1 MHSQVQGE
9 TAESRQGGIQ
19 VIARAAAIMRALSGR
34 PQGLSLGAIAQQVKL
49 PRSTVQRIVCA
60 LETEGLVESAGPSGG
75 FRLGPELNRLI
86 YQTQIDIISAIRPL
100 LEELSAG
107 LQESIVLCA
116 AERDQVV
123 VIDRIVA
130 ERELRV
136 VFPVGILRA
145 PIHKTAPGRALLA
158 AMPDKQVDQLLDEL
172 LPADTPQACD
182 RNALLTELSEI
193 RKSGIATDYEGYK
206 EGVTAFAVAVH
217 TVFGDVAIAAVLPAS
232 RAQKPI
238 AVFAEPLLACKR
250 DIERK
255 IGAVVRG

>member
-60 LETEGLVESAGPSGG
+60 LEAEGLVELAGPSGG

-86 YQTQIDIISAIRPL
+86 YQTQIDIISAIRPQ
-100 LEELSAG
+100 LEELSAE

-123 VIDRIVA
+123 IIDRIVA

-158 AMPDKQVDQLLDEL
+158 AMPDKQLDQLLDEL
-172 LPADTPQACD
+172 LPADIPQACD
-182 RNALLTELSEI
+182 RDALLTELSGI
-193 RKSGIATDYEGYK
+193 RKSGIATHSKD
-206 EGVTAFAVAVH
+206 GVTAFAVAVH
-217 TVFGDVAIAAVLPAS
+217 TVFGDFAVAVVLPAS

-238 AVFAEPLLACKR
+238 AVFAEPLLACKQS
-250 DIERK
+250 IERK
-255 IGAVVRG
+255 IGAEVRG